1 MSRRTKRNGTM
12 ESVWLRRWQQVFLRR
27 DKECAEKILLPG
39 FLSLFYKRERTLG
52 RAAFR
57 LAECAYTLA
66 FDRVARMETL
76 SPHDKNSCALSDA
89 SECTSDGSAILSM
102 TKRMDNSKRCSRS
115 KMMMTK
121 ERTCC

>member
-1 MSRRTKRNGTM
+1 MVQWNLFGCAAGNKSPCA
-12 ESVWLRRWQQVFLRR
+12 R
-27 DKECAEKILLPG
+27 DKV
-39 FLSLFYKRERTLG
+39 F
-52 RAAFR
+52 
-57 LAECAYTLA
+57 
-66 FDRVARMETL
+66 
-76 SPHDKNSCALSDA
+76 HDKNSCAFSDA